1 MEVTV
6 NKDRITLADN
16 ASVKDLLDQILGEK
30 QKGVAIAIENVVL
43 PRTDWQQRILIHG
56 EKLILIRATQ
66 GG

>member
-43 PRTDWQQRILIHG
+43 PRTDWQHRILLHG